1 MSDDQ
6 DNSIGIE
13 KYFERILRE
22 MDQRY
27 EQRFKAQESAAA
39 LALASTK
46 EALQVAL
53 NAVRETSS
61 ATIEA
66 NKTLAAKAEEFADQ
80 KLEAHNNIKPWVTAQ
95 IDSLAAKIETVDKSG
110 LTKIEAVE
118 RRISRFEN
126 REEGMTLTTKLIMG
140 AVAFLATL
148 LTIYFSLHK

>member
-1 MSDDQ
+1 MSSYRMNAVSLHKHVD
-6 DNSIGIE
+6 
-13 KYFERILRE
+13 RILRE

-53 NAVRETSS
+53 NTVKETGTA
-61 ATIEA
+61 ATEA
-66 NKTLAAKAEEFADQ
+66 NKLLAAKAQEFADQ
-80 KLEAHNNIKPWVTAQ
+80 KLETHNNIKPWVTSQ
-95 IDSLAAKIETVDKSG
+95 IDSLIAR
-110 LTKIEAVE
+110 IEAAEKNETARVETVE
-118 RRISRFEN
+118 RRVSRFEN

-140 AVAFLATL
+140 AAAFLATL

>member
-1 MSDDQ
+1 MNAVSLRKHVD
-6 DNSIGIE
+6 
-13 KYFERILRE
+13 RILRE

-46 EALQVAL
+46 EALTIAL
-53 NAVRETSS
+53 TAVKETGT

-66 NKTLAAKAEEFADQ
+66 SKLLAAKTEEFAEQ
-80 KLEAHNNIKPWVTAQ
+80 RLEVHNNIKPWVTSQ
-95 IDSLAAKIETVDKSG
+95 IESLIARIEATEKSE
-110 LTKIEAVE
+110 TARVEAVE
-118 RRISRFEN
+118 RRISRFES

-140 AVAFLATL
+140 AAAFLATL